1 MRGERNFVMRKR
13 VIFAIAA
20 GVFIILLIAGSIVTK
35 SNPADEESVFDA
47 GRKRIALINIDGEI
61 AATTPIL
68 EQLNTYGNMK
78 SVKAVVLRVNS
89 PGGGVGASQEIYRGV
104 KKLKEKGKAIIVSMS
119 DMGASGAYYISI
131 AADKIYANPGTIT
144 GSIGVIVNYM
154 NAEKLLGKIGVDF
167 TTVKSG
173 KYKDTGSFSR
183 PVTPEDKELLKG
195 LIEDVLN
202 QFVDDIIENRLDKLA
217 KSYNIKEKNEAKR
230 KQLVK
235 EYMLKNVADGRI
247 LTGRQALKLGLID
260 DVGNIDD
267 AIEGAAAMVGIPGR
281 PFVISAKKR
290 EGLGTWLNSKL
301 EGLNFKEDTGI
312 IKYLLK

>member
-20 GVFIILLIAGSIVTK
+20 GVIIILLIAGSIVTK

-78 SVKAVVLRVNS
+78 SVRAVVLRVNS

-119 DMGASGAYYISI
+119 DMGASGAYYILI

>member
-20 GVFIILLIAGSIVTK
+20 GVIIILLIAGSIVTK

-78 SVKAVVLRVNS
+78 SVRAVVLRVNS

>member
-1 MRGERNFVMRKR
+1 MRKR
-13 VIFAIAA
+13 VIYGSVAGAII
-20 GVFIILLIAGSIVTK
+20 VLLIIGSIVTK
-35 SNPADEESVFDA
+35 NGSVEEDSVFDA
-47 GRKRIALINIDGEI
+47 GKKRIALINIDGEI

-78 SVKAVVLRVNS
+78 SVKAVILRVNS
-89 PGGGVGASQEIYRGV
+89 PGGGVGASQEIYREI
-104 KKLKEKGKAIIVSMS
+104 KKLKEKGKAVIVSMS

-131 AADKIYANPGTIT
+131 AADKIYANPGTVT

-173 KYKDTGSFSR
+173 KYKDVGSFSR
-183 PVTPEDKELLKG
+183 PVTAEDKELLKG
-195 LIEDVLN
+195 LIDDVLN
-202 QFVDDIIENRLDKLA
+202 QFVDDVIDNRLDKLA
-217 KSYNIKEKNEAKR
+217 KAFNIKEKNEAKR

-235 EYMLKNVADGRI
+235 DYMLKNVADGRI
-247 LTGRQALKLGLID
+247 LTGRQALRLGLID
-260 DVGNIDD
+260 EVGNIDD

-281 PFVISAKKR
+281 PLVISERKR

-301 EGLNFKEDTGI
+301 EGLNFKEDTGFI
-312 IKYLLK
+312 IKYLLN